1 LKRLPYLVERMDY
14 RDGSRVLHTHNLLCS
29 VPGDAFCE
37 ADDCGVM
44 RRFALP
50 SLGHAFDLNV
60 TPLSFR
66 STYCRAKSLNLSVAP
81 HHGIFGHSGLELIPH
96 LQVVHVVRL
105 PFSEGRLCKR
115 KIHVR
120 NIIEHILCGFVTA
133 CSSGNVNYRLLGLS
147 GQHACN
153 ITPLWAMS
161 AYHALVQT

>member
-1 LKRLPYLVERMDY
+1 LKRLPDLVERIYYHDW
-14 RDGSRVLHTHNLLCS
+14 SRVLHTHNFLCS
-29 VPGDAFCE
+29 VPGDAFYE

-44 RRFALP
+44 RLFALP
-50 SLGHAFDLNV
+50 SWEHAFDL

-66 STYCRAKSLNLSVAP
+66 STYCRAKSLNLPVAP
-81 HHGIFGHSGLELIPH
+81 HHGIFGHSGLKSIVH
-96 LQVVHVVRL
+96 LPVVHVGRL
-105 PFSEGRLCKR
+105 PSSEGRLCKR

-120 NIIEHILCGFVTA
+120 NIIERNLCGFVTA
-133 CSSGNVNYRLLGLS
+133 CSSGNVNYRLLGLT